1 MRHFVHRKQKKSQP
15 GFTLVEMVV
24 ALAVAALILVGS
36 AALMRYMV
44 VATSQQSDQVLA
56 RLQVQYV
63 GFWIGEDVVQAKNV
77 ELSDSTVGDLFVV
90 TGVDEGNET
99 YTVTYRIDVNMK
111 DKMGRDLASLSRTKI
126 GGEGAGTSIVAQ
138 YLDPSSTTCEYEKQS
153 GNGTVLIFGVTALV
167 DQRVASAK
175 YEINPRAG
183 NITLVGG

>member
-1 MRHFVHRKQKKSQP
+1 MRRIAYPKKNRSQP
-15 GFTLVEMVV
+15 GFTLIEILV
-24 ALAVAALILVGS
+24 AVFIAAIILVGTV
-36 AALMRYMV
+36 ALTRYMV
-44 VATSQQSDQVLA
+44 IATGEQSDQVLA

-90 TGVDEGNET
+90 TGVDNENEP

-111 DKMGRDLASLSRTKI
+111 DKLGRDLARLSRTKV

-167 DQRVASAK
+167 DQQVARAK

-183 NITLVGG
+183 NITLVAG